1 MAKGAGEG
9 ARLDPMPRSLPSM
22 KSEHESVA
30 AVSSLSTLTPQGNSF
45 EVNAALVLGDF
56 FLFLKN
62 L

>member
-1 MAKGAGEG
+1 
-9 ARLDPMPRSLPSM
+9 MPRSLPSI

-30 AVSSLSTLTPQGNSF
+30 AVSSLSTLTPEGNNV